1 MYRASKWVVP
11 LRICQIQ
18 TEVQLLENSN
28 IEIIKIKTE
37 GKHEKK
43 EEIKLSLFIDD
54 MMVYKETLK
63 NRQKDIKKKK
73 ATTNQKQKHNT
84 LLKRKSDYSKVVR
97 LIIDI
102 QKFTFLYI
110 PAVDNWNLKLK
121 IHTICIS
128 SKKKK
133 NA

>member
-63 NRQKDIKKKK
+63 NRQKD
-73 ATTNQKQKHNT
+73 
-84 LLKRKSDYSKVVR
+84 
-97 LIIDI
+97 
-102 QKFTFLYI
+102 
-110 PAVDNWNLKLK
+110 
-121 IHTICIS
+121 

-133 NA
+133 PQQTKNKSIKPSWN

>member
-11 LRICQIQ
+11 LRIYQIQ

-28 IEIIKIKTE
+28 METIKIKTE

-63 NRQKDIKKKK
+63 NRQK
-73 ATTNQKQKHNT
+73 H
-84 LLKRKSDYSKVVR
+84 
-97 LIIDI
+97 
-102 QKFTFLYI
+102 
-110 PAVDNWNLKLK
+110 
-121 IHTICIS
+121 

-133 NA
+133 KKTHTKPKTKA